1 MAGAGKL
8 EIDVQVRLDKLETQ
22 LVKVEQA
29 VMQTG
34 KKVEKTA
41 GRFDSMAK
49 GISKAT
55 LLAGKL
61 VVAVTAIAG
70 VVKIAEAGTQLFK
83 AAFRAL
89 SGDAAG
95 AEKAIAA
102 FGETIRSLPVVGGI
116 IGGIADAFV
125 SLLEE
130 ISGVREELERLEKEL
145 VKVTAQAALASQA
158 LDIKRQNNDLK
169 LQIEMLKSKS
179 DFHKADIALAIQM
192 NGLEQKRRKMLTDIT
207 NEHTKGS
214 RAHQVASDQIN
225 EQIDLQKEILQI
237 QHDQNDE
244 RMTAQ
249 KTEAKRAEELAAAK
263 QKLREEAQA
272 LKQIENAEGTI
283 ASLED
288 QLRIATALTDADK
301 RRATM
306 MAQQNQ
312 IMREF
317 AEQQKRINEDET
329 LSNQQREKLLG
340 LLNQEKN
347 LKIDLVR
354 LADDAAREAE
364 REAEAQKI
372 KEEALRKQGE
382 HLREQKRLLEVQQ
395 GLDSKRAGELERR
408 LGLASATNAPTKS
421 GFTETASTAMGSFTF
436 GEQGAQDKIKE
447 LQKEQLDL
455 QKTMEQRLQN
465 IEKFAQQMAQGG
477 F

>member
-49 GISKAT
+49 SISKAS

-61 VVAVTAIAG
+61 VIAVTAIAG
-70 VVKIAEAGTQLFK
+70 VVKIAEAGVQLFK
-83 AAFRAL
+83 ATFRAL

-102 FGETIRSLPVVGGI
+102 FGETIRSLPIIGGI
-116 IGGIADAFV
+116 IGGISDAFI

-130 ISGVREELERLEKEL
+130 VTGVREELERLEKEL
-145 VKVTAQAALASQA
+145 VKVAAQGALASQA
-158 LDIKRQNNDLK
+158 LDFKRQNNDLK
-169 LQIEMLKSKS
+169 LQIEMLKSKN
-179 DFHKADIALAIQM
+179 DFHKADIALSIQM
-192 NGLEQKRRKMLTDIT
+192 NALEQKRGKMLTDIT
-207 NEHTKGS
+207 NEHTKGT
-214 RAHQVASDQIN
+214 RTHQVASAQIN

-244 RMTAQ
+244 RMIAETQ
-249 KTEAKRAEELAAAK
+249 ENKRAEGLAKANK
-263 QKLREEAQA
+263 QLADQAQA
-272 LKQIENAEGTI
+272 LKQIQNAEGTI

-288 QLRIATALTDADK
+288 QLRIATAQTDQEK

-306 MAQQNQ
+306 MAQQKA

-317 AEQQKRINEDET
+317 AEQQERINKDET
-329 LSNQQREKLLG
+329 TSSQQKEKLLE

-347 LKIDLVR
+347 LKIDLIR
-354 LADDAAREAE
+354 IADDAVRKAE
-364 REAEAQKI
+364 REAEQQK
-372 KEEALRKQGE
+372 KKTEELQKQKAALE
-382 HLREQKRLLEVQQ
+382 EQQRLDAKRSGQLE
-395 GLDSKRAGELERR
+395 KR

-455 QKTMEQRLQN
+455 QKAMEQRLQN

>member
-55 LLAGKL
+55 MLAGKL
-61 VVAVTAIAG
+61 VVAVTAVAGAVKLGEAG
-70 VVKIAEAGTQLFK
+70 VPLFK

-89 SGDAAG
+89 SGDAHS
-95 AEKAIAA
+95 AEKALLA

-116 IGGIADAFV
+116 IGGIADAFI
-125 SLLEE
+125 SFLEE
-130 ISGVREELERLEKEL
+130 VSGVREELERLEKEL
-145 VKVTAQAALASQA
+145 VKTTAQAKLASQA

-169 LQIEMLKSKS
+169 TQIVMLKAKS
-179 DFHKADIALAIQM
+179 DITKADIALGMEM
-192 NGLEQKRRKMLTDIT
+192 NALEQKRRRMLVDIT
-207 NEHTKGS
+207 NEHTKDS
-214 RAHQVASDQIN
+214 RARQVASDQIN

-237 QHDQNDE
+237 QHDQNVE
-244 RMTAQ
+244 RMIAEKQ
-249 KTEAKRAEELAAAK
+249 ERANAERLAAAK

-288 QLRIATALTDADK
+288 QLRIATAQTDADK

-329 LSNQQREKLLG
+329 LSNEQREKLLR

-354 LADDAAREAE
+354 LADDAARKAEKEAE
-364 REAEAQKI
+364 QQRLKT
-372 KEEALRKQGE
+372 EELRKQKAALE
-382 HLREQKRLLEVQQ
+382 EQQR
-395 GLDSKRAGELERR
+395 LDSVRAGELEKR